1 MPGHGP
7 KAAMLK
13 WLDTGSVE
21 YEDLYAGSLEMIC
34 FRRGIKH
41 RSGEKKVDLIRRLKE
56 ADEQEAAS

>member
-7 KAAMLK
+7 RAALLK

-21 YEDLYAGSLEMIC
+21 YEDLYAGSLGVIC
-34 FRRGIKH
+34 YRRWIKH

-56 ADEQEAAS
+56 ADEQESGN